1 MLTQD
6 NIPALINAQEV
17 ASILGIKQSA
27 AYNIIREYNKK
38 LKEAGKIT
46 IRGKLNRKY
55 FFKQLDVSDV
65 E

>member
-6 NIPALINAQEV
+6 NIPALITAAEI
-17 ASILGIKQSA
+17 ADILGIKQSA

-55 FFKQLDVSDV
+55 FFKQLDVSNV